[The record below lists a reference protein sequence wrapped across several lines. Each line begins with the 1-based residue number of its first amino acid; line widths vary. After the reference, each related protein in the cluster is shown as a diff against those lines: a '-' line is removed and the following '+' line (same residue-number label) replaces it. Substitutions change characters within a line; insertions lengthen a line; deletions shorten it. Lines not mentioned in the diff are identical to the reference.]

1 MIRAVLLLIALSLI
15 SGCATVVKG
24 TTQTIPVNSDPT
36 GAQVVVNNNVLGT
49 TPTEIKLKRK
59 KDHQVVVRKEGYNS
73 VTMPILKSVGGA
85 VWGNV
90 LAGGLIGWG
99 VDATSGAQYNL
110 SPETIFVVLRPST
123 GSARNPRTDRTSEG
137 IAELSALDDALEAK
151 TLTEEEYAKAR
162 ARIIKEYFPEM
173 MTEPSIDD

>member
-1 MIRAVLLLIALSLI
+1 MIRVLLALITLTI
-15 SGCATVVKG
+15 VSGCATVVKG
-24 TTQTIPVNSDPT
+24 TTQNIPVNSDPT
-36 GAQVVVNNNVLGT
+36 GAEVVVNNNVLGT

-59 KDHQVVVRKEGYNS
+59 RDHQVVIRKEGYTS

-110 SPETIFVVLRPST
+110 SPETIFVTLRPT
-123 GSARNPRTDRTSEG
+123 AGTAQRPRTDRTAEG
-137 IAELSALDDALEAK
+137 IAELSALDDALEAG
-151 TLTEEEYAKAR
+151 TLSEEEYGKAR
-162 ARIIKEYFPEM
+162 QRIIADYFPELM
-173 MTEPSIDD
+173 SEP

>member
-1 MIRAVLLLIALSLI
+1 MIRVLLALITLTI
-15 SGCATVVKG
+15 VSGCATVVKG

-36 GAQVVVNNNVLGT
+36 GAEVVVNNNVLGI

-59 KDHQVVVRKEGYNS
+59 KDHQIMIRKEGYNS

-85 VWGNV
+85 VWGNI

-110 SPETIFVVLRPST
+110 SPETIYVTLRPMT
-123 GSARNPRTDRTSEG
+123 TTAQRPRTDTTAEG
-137 IAELSALDDALEAK
+137 IAELSALDDALEAG
-151 TLTEEEYAKAR
+151 TLTEEEYGKAR
-162 ARIIKEYFPEM
+162 MRIIQEYFPEM
-173 MTEPSIDD
+173 MSEPSIER